1 MSLVE
6 SKVVVTEE
14 EVEWTEGNQ
23 VKSGL
28 AKVTTRL
35 YPCREQVLKRREWKK
50 FGEVKNTPRGTHHR
64 GDYLLEDY
72 LKIQTI

>member
-6 SKVVVTEE
+6 GRVVITEE
-14 EVEWTEGNQ
+14 EEEWTDKNE
-23 VKSGL
+23 VKSRIV
-28 AKVTTRL
+28 KVTTRF
-35 YPCREQVLKRREWKK
+35 YPCREQVLKRKEWKK